1 MLEARGINVLE
12 ARGINVLEAME
23 SVRGNGN

>member
-1 MLEARGINVLE
+1 MLEAMGINVLE